1 MKKRDKVNAS
11 KEKSTGKRKGN
22 IRSGFNNLSIRVKLV
37 VLVLVM
43 LTVTIASG
51 IYAVNGIRMANQGVE
66 NVYADKVVPMEKLKT
81 IADLYAVNIVDA
93 AHKVRSGE
101 FNWDQGLSEVDS
113 SQDAIKELWNEY
125 KEMELSEQELKL
137 VSDAEALFGQSN
149 LSIGRL
155 RGIIND
161 QDIDAL
167 VSYIENDLYQQIDPI
182 SHHIN
187 LLVDYQIETAED
199 EYNLAN
205 ERYRTI
211 QMVMA
216 AINLVGILIAVSIA
230 VAILRQ
236 IVKQINL
243 MAEGIKEDENGNVSV
258 KDIQVISND
267 ELGKLALSLN
277 KLTGQV
283 RSFIAQVSGSAEDV
297 ASSSEELSTSI
308 QQSSVVSQEI
318 SRAIEEIARA
328 AGDQARETETGSES
342 IYILGEL
349 VAINQE
355 ELENLNNVSS
365 EVDQSK
371 NKGLVILSQLIEHA
385 NESKNAVN
393 EVSTAIEATKDS
405 GERIEKASKMIKSIA
420 DQTNLLALN
429 AAIEA
434 ARAGEAGRGFAVVA
448 EEIRQLAEQSNNFTD
463 EIVKVIN
470 DLTDKTNRAVETMNK
485 VNGIVEAQT
494 QSVEETGVQFEGIS
508 DAIENMNNV
517 LLELNGSMNEMA
529 NKKDD
534 IITVIET
541 LSAISEE
548 NAAGTQ
554 EASASVEEQTATM
567 DELTQRTEG
576 LSKLAMELQEAIGK
590 FKL

>member
-1 MKKRDKVNAS
+1 M
-11 KEKSTGKRKGN
+11 KRKSEKEVSGKN
-22 IRSGFNNLSIRVKLV
+22 SGRKLKNNLRGGFNNLSIRVKLI
-37 VLVLVM
+37 VLVALM
-43 LTVTIASG
+43 LAVTITSG
-51 IYAVNGIRMANQGVE
+51 VYAVNGIRVANEGVE
-66 NVYADKVVPMEKLKT
+66 NVYTDNVVPLEKLKT
-81 IADLYAVNIVDA
+81 IADLYAVRVVDA
-93 AHKVRSGE
+93 AHKIRSGE
-101 FNWDQGLSEVDS
+101 FTWEKGLAEVDE
-113 SQDAIKELWNEY
+113 SQEAIRTLWNEY
-125 KEMELSEQELKL
+125 REFELSDEELKL
-137 VSDAEALFGQSN
+137 VSDAESLFGQAN

-155 RGIIND
+155 RGLINN
-161 QDIDAL
+161 QDMEGL
-167 VSYIENDLYQQIDPI
+167 VEYIENDLYQQIDPI
-182 SHHIN
+182 SNHIN
-187 LLVDYQIETAED
+187 LLVDYQIINAEE

-205 ERYRTI
+205 ERYQAI
-211 QMVMA
+211 QIVMA
-216 AINLVGILIAVSIA
+216 AINITGILLAVLIAA
-230 VAILRQ
+230 AILRQ
-236 IVKQINL
+236 IVKQIKL
-243 MAEGIKEDENGNVSV
+243 MSEGIKEDENGNISV
-258 KDIQVISND
+258 KDIEALSND

-283 RSFIAQVSGSAEDV
+283 RSFIEQVSDSSEDV
-297 ASSSEELSTSI
+297 ASSSEELSASI

-371 NKGLVILSQLIEHA
+371 NKGLVILSELVEHA
-385 NESKNAVN
+385 NESKNAVT
-393 EVSTAIEATKDS
+393 EVATAIEATKDS
-405 GERIEKASKMIKSIA
+405 GEKIEKASKMIKSIA

-470 DLTDKTNRAVETMNK
+470 DLTNKTNHAVETMNR
-485 VNGIVEAQT
+485 VNDIVEAQT

-529 NKKDD
+529 NKKDE

-548 NAAGTQ
+548 NAAGTE

-567 DELTQRTEG
+567 DELTQRTES
-576 LSKLAMELQEAIGK
+576 LSELAVNLQQSIGK
-590 FKL
+590 FRL